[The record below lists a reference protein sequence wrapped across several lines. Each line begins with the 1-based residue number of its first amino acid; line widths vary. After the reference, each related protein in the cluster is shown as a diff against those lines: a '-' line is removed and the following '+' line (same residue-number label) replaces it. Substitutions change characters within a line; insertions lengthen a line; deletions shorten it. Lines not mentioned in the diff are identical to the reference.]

1 MYSTPL
7 GSARDHAYQKGFKAL
22 IISVAERMLGR
33 NNKPVS
39 RDGSEL
45 GQQWFFLFH
54 YAPGTFWQG
63 PLLGSEL
70 KKAGANN

>member
-45 GQQWFFLFH
+45 GQQ
-54 YAPGTFWQG
+54 
-63 PLLGSEL
+63 
-70 KKAGANN
+70 